1 MKAWSEGAN
10 TGAGHWDRKEG
21 PMNATSQNEGLSL
34 WYRFGWRVRYILVNV
49 FGPAQLAD
57 HDPSAELRRERQAKV
72 EQARRSRS

>member
-1 MKAWSEGAN
+1 MKAWSEGAD